1 MEKEL
6 PVHPIQLV
14 EVTTK
19 KINAEK
25 FDDEIKAEKIDVNF
39 DPNVSY
45 NKIEDNYFNINFKV
59 SISTKPQKLFDI
71 NVELIGKCKLVE
83 KGDYDIGEFANDKG
97 IALLWPYARE
107 LVANITQRFGFPAL
121 VLPTLRIGQKQ

>member
-25 FDDEIKAEKIDVNF
+25 FDDEIKDEKIDVNF

-45 NKIEDNYFNINFKV
+45 NKIDDNYFNINFKV
-59 SISTKPQKLFDI
+59 SISTEPQKLFDI
-71 NVELIGKCKLVE
+71 NVELTGKCKLVE
-83 KGDYDIGEFANDKG
+83 EGDYDIEKFANGKG

-107 LVANITQRFGFPAL
+107 IVANITQRFGFPAL
-121 VLPTLRIGQKQ
+121 VLPTLRIGHKQ